1 MDSADSTRATATGD
15 GETLSEG
22 FARFL
27 AALTLADIPE
37 AARAVALRDLVD
49 AAGLCLAAR
58 NQTYIQQVID
68 GWDSDGPC
76 TALGQS
82 RALDAAGAA
91 LVNGVAIHGE
101 DFDDTLEGAP
111 IRVGAMVIPAVLAA
125 AARPEERRVWAGRGS
140 KGRSRG

>member
-1 MDSADSTRATATGD
+1 M
-15 GETLSEG
+15 
-22 FARFL
+22 
-27 AALTLADIPE
+27 
-37 AARAVALRDLVD
+37 
-49 AAGLCLAAR
+49 
-58 NQTYIQQVID
+58 QQVID

-125 AARPEERRVWAGRGS
+125 AERYGLSGERALVGIVAGVEAVCRLNHVAAGHLHRACSHPVGVLGPLGAR
-140 KGRSRG
+140 RSGP

>member
-1 MDSADSTRATATGD
+1 M
-15 GETLSEG
+15 
-22 FARFL
+22 
-27 AALTLADIPE
+27 PE
-37 AARAVALRDLVD
+37 AARAVALRALVD

-58 NQTYIQQVID
+58 SQTYIQQVID

-101 DFDDTLEGAP
+101 DFADPLEGAP
-111 IRVGAMVIPAVLAA
+111 IRVGAMVIPAVLPAA
-125 AARPEERRVWAGRGS
+125 EHHRLSDDRALVGLVAGMEDD
-140 KGRSRG
+140 GRASSRDSVGQYGWILVVGGTEK

>member
-1 MDSADSTRATATGD
+1 M
-15 GETLSEG
+15 
-22 FARFL
+22 
-27 AALTLADIPE
+27 
-37 AARAVALRDLVD
+37 
-49 AAGLCLAAR
+49 
-58 NQTYIQQVID
+58 QQVID

-125 AARPEERRVWAGRGS
+125 AEHPGLSGERALVGLVPGMEAVYRLNPVPTRHLLRACSPPVVPIRGHGPRPGKEH
-140 KGRSRG
+140 

>member
-1 MDSADSTRATATGD
+1 M
-15 GETLSEG
+15 
-22 FARFL
+22 
-27 AALTLADIPE
+27 
-37 AARAVALRDLVD
+37 
-49 AAGLCLAAR
+49 
-58 NQTYIQQVID
+58 QQVID

-125 AARPEERRVWAGRGS
+125 AEHHGLSGARKSALSGKSGSVRVVLGGS
-140 KGRSRG
+140 RTIKKKTHHN